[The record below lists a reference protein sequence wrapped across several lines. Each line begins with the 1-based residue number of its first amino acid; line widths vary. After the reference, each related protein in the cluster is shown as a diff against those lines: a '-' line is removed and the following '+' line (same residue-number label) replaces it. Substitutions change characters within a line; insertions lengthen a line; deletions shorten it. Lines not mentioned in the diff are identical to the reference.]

1 MAGGS
6 GARARVLPIRLR
18 QGSAAHRAYA
28 IVPWVLV
35 VAALAYVPLAYEVGF
50 APGSIDQAL
59 RISQLNDV
67 IAFAV
72 AILGLNL
79 VTGYSGQLSLGQSVF
94 VGIGAYTTVILVGDH
109 GWSYFATV
117 PVSAALCFAVGM
129 LVGVPAMRISGL
141 YLAIVTLAMA
151 YVFPALVLRY
161 DWLTGGPNGKGP
173 ERGSAELVP
182 PSWLPFADAGRLAEP
197 LWVYTILIVM
207 AAVLFLLARN
217 FVRSRPGRA
226 LMAVRDSQT
235 SATASGVNVPLYKA
249 MAFGAS
255 AVYGGLA
262 GSMLMMN
269 RPFASGAL
277 FGTQVAIFLVVGLV
291 IGGVGTISGAVPG
304 AFTYFFVP
312 YFVAEWTL
320 DQSGMPPGLRQVAA
334 PLFEWLPDSGPISS
348 LFFGVALLVLVFVLP
363 GGFVAGAR
371 AVRGRIVCV
380 VPNPPWLAEVRPL
393 AGAVRP
399 GAHDG
404 TPTSAARDVR
414 DEPPAGAIMP

>member
-1 MAGGS
+1 MARGS

-18 QGSAAHRAYA
+18 QGSAAHRAYS

-129 LVGVPAMRISGL
+129 LVGIPAMRISGL

-235 SATASGVNVPLYKA
+235 SATASGVNVA
-249 MAFGAS
+249 
-255 AVYGGLA
+255 AVQGDGVRRERRVRRPRRIDADDEPALRVGCPVRHA
-262 GSMLMMN
+262 GRDLP
-269 RPFASGAL
+269 RRRAR
-277 FGTQVAIFLVVGLV
+277 
-291 IGGVGTISGAVPG
+291 
-304 AFTYFFVP
+304 
-312 YFVAEWTL
+312 
-320 DQSGMPPGLRQVAA
+320 DRRRRHDLRCRARCLHV
-334 PLFEWLPDSGPISS
+334 
-348 LFFGVALLVLVFVLP
+348 LL
-363 GGFVAGAR
+363 R
-371 AVRGRIVCV
+371 AVLRRRV
-380 VPNPPWLAEVRPL
+380 
-393 AGAVRP
+393 
-399 GAHDG
+399 D
-404 TPTSAARDVR
+404 T
-414 DEPPAGAIMP
+414 